1 MKKLQ
6 SYIIESQFDDID
18 KLIIAECN
26 IESYKNSPAL
36 KYGILESIG
45 IFNGCKELTE
55 YIFTQ
60 LKNNIDEQE
69 LKIDVSDIKCNN
81 KFFDL
86 CFLHIK
92 HEDNLKD
99 AEAGYYSSDGHSDY
113 NEIRYDVEAE
123 KFKFIEIVLKFSK
136 YNIDSL
142 YSLIMHELIHAYDDY
157 IHIKKYGFESSLY
170 MRNERNKYHLVKVKN
185 ENDSAITQVF
195 KDFMYFLNKSE
206 QTAYI
211 GQMNTEISGT
221 YDNIK
226 DIINDLKETSV
237 FFNYK
242 LIKLNF
248 NAIVNNK
255 KYNEQFCDIYRKTYD
270 TQKTNESIIKEL
282 NNKYNKCWKKFI
294 NHLYH
299 IAEDHLLKNESI
311 TKDTCSRITVFE
323 TKGDA
328 IDEQWL
334 NDNKPVMTQDGRQ
347 VIITSID
354 RKQVPNIIQGKVK
367 MGTKLFKYEW
377 LDDGTCQKALDRFG
391 NPKNTDYADKL
402 VKAI

>member
-1 MKKLQ
+1 MKNLQ
-6 SYIIESQFDDID
+6 SYIIESGFDDID

-26 IESYKNSPAL
+26 IENYKDSHAL
-36 KYGILESIG
+36 RYGILESLG
-45 IFNGCKELTE
+45 IFRGCKEITE
-55 YIFTQ
+55 YIFNE
-60 LKNNIDEQE
+60 LKANIDQQE
-69 LKIDVSDIKCNN
+69 LKIDITNIKADN

-86 CFLHIK
+86 CFLHNK
-92 HEDNLKD
+92 CDD
-99 AEAGYYSSDGHSDY
+99 SYRDTEAGYCSSDGHNDY
-113 NEIRYDVEAE
+113 NEIRYDVENE

-136 YNIDSL
+136 SHIDDI
-142 YSLIMHELIHAYDDY
+142 YPLIMHELIHAYDDY
-157 IHIKKYGFESSLY
+157 IHIKKSGFDSSLY
-170 MRNERNKYHLVKVKN
+170 KRNEKNKYNLVKIKKETDDVL
-185 ENDSAITQVF
+185 TQVF
-195 KDFMYFLNKSE
+195 KDFTYFLNKSE

-211 GQMNTEISGT
+211 GQLNTEITGK
-221 YDNIK
+221 YNNIK
-226 DIINDLKETSV
+226 DIINDLKGTFV

-255 KYNEQFCDIYRKTYD
+255 KYSERFCDVYRQIYD
-270 TQKTNESIIKEL
+270 TKKSNESIIKEL

-299 IAEDHLLKNESI
+299 IAEDHLIKEAFI
-311 TKDTCSRITVFE
+311 TKDTRSRITVFE

-347 VIITSID
+347 AIITSID
-354 RKQVPNIIQGKVK
+354 RKQVPNIIHGKVK

-402 VKAI
+402 VKAV